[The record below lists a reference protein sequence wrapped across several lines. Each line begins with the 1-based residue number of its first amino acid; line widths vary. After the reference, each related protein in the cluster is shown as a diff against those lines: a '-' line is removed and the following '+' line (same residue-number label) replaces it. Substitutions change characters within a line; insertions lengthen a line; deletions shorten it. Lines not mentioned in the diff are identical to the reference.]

1 MSALEREL
9 QSLAALVEVPST
21 PDLVAAV
28 ASRLAGTRRR
38 RSLRPLAVA
47 LTVLVLVAALA
58 VALSPSARSSF
69 LEIFHLRGATVER
82 LDRLPV
88 VPVTGELD
96 LGERIGL
103 AEAERRAGPLL
114 RLDAHDL
121 GDPDEVWIR
130 RGAVTMVYGGKR
142 GLELLFTQF
151 PGFLEE
157 GFVKK
162 AGGLGT
168 RIDRVVVGS
177 APGLWLEGDPHF
189 FMYRDQHG
197 SIRSEPAYLAGNTLV
212 WERDGRLLRLEGGLA
227 KAQALEIARTTR

>member
-28 ASRLAGTRRR
+28 EPRLAGTRRR

-47 LTVLVLVAALA
+47 LAVLVLVAALA

-69 LEIFHLRGATVER
+69 LELFHLRGATVER
-82 LDRLPV
+82 LERLPV
-88 VPVTGELD
+88 VPATGELD
-96 LGERIGL
+96 LGERIDL
-103 AEAERRAGPLL
+103 AAAERRAGPLL
-114 RLDAHDL
+114 RLDL
-121 GDPDEVWIR
+121 GGPDEVWIR

-142 GLELLFTQF
+142 ELKLLFTQF

-189 FMYRDQHG
+189 FWYRDQHG
-197 SIRSEPAYLAGNTLV
+197 SIRFEQPPYLAGNTLV

-227 KAQALEIARTTR
+227 KAAALEIAGTAR

>member
-1 MSALEREL
+1 MSTLEREL
-9 QSLAALVEVPST
+9 QALGAIVELPPT
-21 PDLVAAV
+21 PDLVTLV
-28 ASRLAGTRRR
+28 EPRLIGSAR
-38 RSLRPLAVA
+38 RSRRPLALALAALLVA
-47 LTVLVLVAALA
+47 AALA
-58 VALSPSARSSF
+58 VAVSPSARSSF
-69 LEIFHLRGATVER
+69 LELFHLRGATVER
-82 LDRLPV
+82 LERLPV

-103 AEAERRAGPLL
+103 AAAERRAGPLL
-114 RLDAHDL
+114 RLDL

-142 GLELLFTQF
+142 ELKLLFTQF

-157 GFVKK
+157 IFVKK

-189 FMYRDQHG
+189 FLYRDQHG
-197 SIRSEPAYLAGNTLV
+197 SIRSEQPPYLAGNTLV

-227 KAQALEIARTTR
+227 KAAALEIARTTR